1 MSCAFQIKQFQ
12 AEEQR
17 HAWYVFGTNGY
28 TSSFRGLLDHCE
40 DVDFY
45 PEMGRKL

>member
-12 AEEQR
+12 VEEQG
-17 HAWYVFGTNGY
+17 HAWYLFGIIGY
-28 TSSFRGLLDHCE
+28 TSNLKGLLDHCE

-45 PEMGRKL
+45 PEMGGKL